1 VTFEIVLLGLASALR
16 PSSLVAVYALVRE
29 RSPARLLAAYVIA
42 GLAFVFA
49 IGAAVVLVFSGV
61 ELHAGTHHTRGIAEI
76 AAGILA
82 IGLGA
87 ALLAGRTPRRRAA
100 AAHDASGRLERLRR
114 REFTT
119 RSAAVAG
126 AATHIPGLLYLL
138 ALELIVSREPDVPS
152 ELIQVGGYDALWFLP
167 PILVLAI
174 CILDPGTAREGVH
187 RFEQWVGARARTILV
202 IVTFGVGVW
211 LLVDGAAIV

>member
-1 VTFEIVLLGLASALR
+1 MTIEIVLLGLASALR

-49 IGAAVVLVFSGV
+49 VGVAVVLVCSGI
-61 ELHAGTHHTRGIAEI
+61 ELQAGTHRTRGIAEI

-82 IGLGA
+82 IGLGV
-87 ALLAGRTPRRRAA
+87 ALLAGRTPRPRPATA
-100 AAHDASGRLERLRR
+100 PDASGRLERLRR
-114 REFTT
+114 HEFTT

-126 AATHIPGLLYLL
+126 AATHIPGILYLV

-152 ELIQVGGYDALWFLP
+152 ELIQVGGYDLLWFVP
-167 PILVLAI
+167 PILVLAV
-174 CILDPGTAREGVH
+174 CVFDPGTAREGVH

-202 IVTFGVGVW
+202 AMTLGVGVW
-211 LLVDGAAIV
+211 LLVDGATIV